1 MWTPCG
7 ISTSPTSPTSK
18 KTWISPAK
26 SMVEFMK
33 IAGNMMDFTS
43 EIHGFHQWLNHRLP
57 SEKFYPC
64 HLHGDDD
71 SPTTKI
77 QKKGEFMG
85 NLPSP
90 VAALELS
97 PFLLWCFV

>member
-1 MWTPCG
+1 MGYVDTLWDINITN
-7 ISTSPTSPTSK
+7 ITNIEK
-18 KTWISPAK
+18 
-26 SMVEFMK
+26 
-33 IAGNMMDFTS
+33 NMDFTS